1 MSLDMINGEQTVD
14 GESAAIKALAEFYA
28 GFNQRD
34 VNRSMQSW
42 ARQDDVIMC
51 NPIGGI
57 RKGWEV
63 IADAYQRIMQ
73 GDTQVYVEFYDYQI
87 SEGFDMFYAVGR
99 ERGYAKFHDQGGEQC
114 LELAIRTSRVFRKY
128 DDRWRQVHHHGS
140 IDAPMLLNEYQSIIN
155 RS

>member
-14 GESAAIKALAEFYA
+14 GRSAPIKALVEFYA

-34 VNRSMQSW
+34 VKRSMQSW
-42 ARQDDVIMC
+42 ARQDEVIMC

-57 RKGWEV
+57 RKGWDV

-99 ERGYAKFHDQGGEQC
+99 ERGYAKFQDKGGEQC

-140 IDAPMLLNEYQSIIN
+140 IDVPMLLNEYQSIIN